1 MTTVLEH
8 DLIGRL
14 AAGLPRSPSQI
25 NGLHE
30 SDAELIRLPGSDLV
44 LALTTDALAEEIASG
59 LYADPW
65 LIGWMLVTVNASD
78 LAAVGADPLGL
89 LVCET
94 LPPDADPEWIAALQ
108 RGIADA
114 AVAHGLPVLGGD
126 TNAGAVPHLAAT
138 AVGLVRGRL
147 LTRCG
152 ARPGDLLF
160 ASGPLGAGGAYALS
174 RLAARGGTNPAEA
187 GPRRVQPVNGRGPHV
202 ALATD
207 EAEGLLQQDPTNDDT
222 NDGSAPA
229 VSFQPTARLREGALL
244 REVASACMDT
254 SDGAI
259 ATMDE
264 LMMRNGV
271 GFRIESPVEAWTD
284 PAALSAAYAAALPP
298 WMLHAGPHGEFE
310 LLFTVPPE
318 RVQALDDAAGAI
330 GWHPLCLGVAT
341 TGPGLTAAHAGG
353 YGSLDATRIRN
364 LFTECGGNP
373 RRYLEELR
381 NIQWPMSNDRQ

>member
-14 AAGLPRSPSQI
+14 AAGLPRSSSQI

-30 SDAELIRLPGSDLV
+30 SDAELVRLPGSDLV
-44 LALTTDALAEEIASG
+44 LALTTDALAEEIATG

-114 AVAHGLPVLGGD
+114 AVAHELPVLGGD
-126 TNAGAVPHLAAT
+126 TNAGAAPHLAAT
-138 AVGLVRGRL
+138 AVGLVRGRP

-160 ASGPLGAGGAYALS
+160 ASGPLGAGGAYALA
-174 RLAARGGTNPAEA
+174 RLLAPGGGTTVPF
-187 GPRRVQPVNGRGPHV
+187 R
-202 ALATD
+202 
-207 EAEGLLQQDPTNDDT
+207 
-222 NDGSAPA
+222 
-229 VSFQPTARLREGALL
+229 PTARLREGALL

-264 LMMRNGV
+264 LMTRNGV
-271 GFRIESPVEAWTD
+271 GLRIERSVEAWTD
-284 PAALSAAYAAALPP
+284 PAALSAANAAAIPP
-298 WMLHAGPHGEFE
+298 WFLHAGPHGEFE
-310 LLFTVPPE
+310 LLFTVRPE
-318 RVQALDDAAGAI
+318 RVQALDNAAGAI
-330 GWHPLCLGVAT
+330 GWPPLQLGSVTAE
-341 TGPGLTAAHAGG
+341 PGLVVAHAGG
-353 YGSLDATRIRN
+353 YRTLDATGIRN
-364 LFTECGGNP
+364 LFGECGGDP
-373 RRYLEELR
+373 GRYLRELR
-381 NIQWPMSNDRQ
+381 GMLPGRH

>member
-1 MTTVLEH
+1 MTGVLEH
-8 DLIGRL
+8 QLIGRL

-30 SDAELIRLPGSDLV
+30 SDAELVRLPGTDLV
-44 LALTTDALAEEIASG
+44 LALTTDALAEEIATG

-65 LIGWMLVTVNASD
+65 LMGWMLVTVNASD

-89 LVCET
+89 LICET
-94 LPPDADPEWIAALQ
+94 LPPDADAGWIAALQ

-114 AVAHGLPVLGGD
+114 AVAHQLPVLGGD
-126 TNAGAVPHLAAT
+126 TNAGATPHLAAT
-138 AVGLVRGRL
+138 AVGVVRGRP

-152 ARPGDLLF
+152 ARAGDLLY
-160 ASGPLGAGGAYALS
+160 ASGPLGMGGAFALS
-174 RLAARGGTNPAEA
+174 KLA
-187 GPRRVQPVNGRGPHV
+187 GPHV

-207 EAEGLLQQDPTNDDT
+207 GAEGLLQQDPANDDAD
-222 NDGSAPA
+222 DGGAPA
-229 VSFQPTARLREGALL
+229 VPFRPTARLREGALL
-244 REVASACMDT
+244 RAVASACMDT

-264 LMMRNGV
+264 LMTLNGV
-271 GFRIESPVEAWTD
+271 GLRIESPVDAWTD
-284 PAALSAAYAAALPP
+284 PAALAAARAFDIPP

-310 LLFTVPPE
+310 LLFTVPAE
-318 RVQALDDAAGAI
+318 RVPALDGAAGRI
-330 GWHPLCLGVAT
+330 GWHPLRLGIAT

-353 YGSLDATRIRN
+353 YESLDATRIRN

-373 RRYLEELR
+373 RRYLEGLR
-381 NIQWPMSNDRQ
+381 NIQWPMSNGQQ